1 MFLEALG
8 SALLG
13 FALACA
19 AAYRLPHRL
28 PSRTLVL
35 PTGTAGALFG
45 AFLAHTALGSANYPL
60 ILTGALV
67 MAAASCPCSC
77 ARRSDFDAA
86 ARRRPEEPRTGRMD
100 RTGAQPHPGARE
112 TARPATK
119 HPHPPDDGSPHGD

>member
-45 AFLAHTALGSANYPL
+45 AFLTHTALGSANYLL
-60 ILTGALV
+60 ILAGALV
-67 MAAASCPCSC
+67 VAAASLSLLLRPTERF
-77 ARRSDFDAA
+77 RRSSSA
-86 ARRRPEEPRTGRMD
+86 
-100 RTGAQPHPGARE
+100 
-112 TARPATK
+112 TA
-119 HPHPPDDGSPHGD
+119 